1 MNLYGNPVC
10 AIAGQKG
17 GLQGVTES
25 HIAGE
30 NIEMGA
36 ALFGKVGDDRVF
48 GTHQNVVALLA
59 SADLVAS
66 NKLSATVNGVEL
78 DAVDFVTDTDTTLS
92 TLAEAINANDELSEA
107 GIGASVVAGTKMIT
121 IAGDSDVSAEIAV
134 TGGASQATFV
144 ATATNGMKFVGVAV
158 HEERAYREGTGYYAK
173 NTAVNVMT
181 HGKIYVEVADS
192 ADVADKKAAYVVLSG
207 EDKGKFTDEAS
218 GNYDTGCV
226 FRSDEQNGLALIE
239 VNGLK

>member
-66 NKLSATVNGVEL
+66 NKLSATVNDVEL

-92 TLAEAINANDELSEA
+92 ALAEAINANDELSQA
-107 GIGASVVAGTKMIT
+107 GIGASVVAGTKTIT
-121 IAGDSDVSAEIAV
+121 IAGDGDVTASIVV
-134 TGGASQATFV
+134 TGGESQATFS
-144 ATATNGMKFVGVAV
+144 ATSATGMKFVGVAV
-158 HEERAYREGTGYYAK
+158 HEECKEYRCERDDTRENLCGSCRRRRCGGQKGGLCCAFGSGQGQ
-173 NTAVNVMT
+173 V
-181 HGKIYVEVADS
+181 HGRGFWK
-192 ADVADKKAAYVVLSG
+192 L
-207 EDKGKFTDEAS
+207 
-218 GNYDTGCV
+218 
-226 FRSDEQNGLALIE
+226 
-239 VNGLK
+239 

>member
-36 ALFGKVGDDRVF
+36 ALFGKVGDERVF
-48 GTHQNVVALLA
+48 SVHQNIVALVA
-59 SADLVAS
+59 SSDLVAN
-66 NKLSATVNGVEL
+66 NKLTAKVNDVEL

-92 TLAEAINANDELSEA
+92 TLAEAINSNDELSEA

-121 IAGDSDVSAEIAV
+121 IAGDSDVTASIVV
-134 TGGASQATFV
+134 TGGESQATFT
-144 ATATNGMKFVGVAV
+144 ATAATGMKFVGVAV
-158 HEERAYREGTGYYAK
+158 HEERAYREGTGFYAK

-181 HGKIYVEVADS
+181 HGKIYVEVADG

-207 EDKGKFTDEAS
+207 ADKGKFTDEAS

-226 FRSDEQNGLALIE
+226 FCSAEQNGLALIE

>member
-36 ALFGKVGDDRVF
+36 ALFGKVGDERVF
-48 GTHQNVVALLA
+48 SVHQNVVALLA